1 MSARWVD
8 RGALVRLRHLDLS
21 GLSDGIEPPERVGEV
36 AACPPRLDV
45 NQCIAVMLRRSD
57 AMNQWVDASLFDRA
71 VKRLL
76 CFSLVLVLFSRGRWA
91 QEIPKE
97 GKKPLTLIT
106 SHTALKSSA

>member
-1 MSARWVD
+1 MDGD
-8 RGALVRLRHLDLS
+8 RLIRLRHLDLS

-45 NQCIAVMLRRSD
+45 NERIAVMLAGRD
-57 AMNQWVDASLFDRA
+57 AMDQRIDATFFDRA
-71 VKRLL
+71 IKRLL
-76 CFSLVLVLFSRGRWA
+76 CFSLVLVLFSRGRGA

-106 SHTALKSSA
+106 SQTALKSSA